1 MAWRRPREDPPVTG
15 RLSGRLVVAN
25 RIGTVVFCAVTVAAA
40 AWPQGLG
47 LLGQIVA
54 LVLFATG
61 CGAFLQAYLVA
72 IRRSR
77 HEQVSTV
84 TAFLGMPGA
93 SPALRAEFRIALVL
107 QFGAGLAGAAVRPF
121 TVLAFGILAGVY
133 GLGLMSLWGAACGSY
148 PRRSQFPERRNHG

>member
-1 MAWRRPREDPPVTG
+1 MAPPAEDPPVTG

>member
-1 MAWRRPREDPPVTG
+1 MAPPVGDPAVRG

-25 RIGTVVFCAVTVAAA
+25 RTGTVVFCAVTGAAA
-40 AWPQGLG
+40 AWPEGLG
-47 LLGQIVA
+47 RLGQIVA
-54 LVLFATG
+54 LVLFASG

-72 IRRSR
+72 LRRSR

-93 SPALRAEFRIALVL
+93 APALRAEFRIALVL

-133 GLGLMSLWGAACGSY
+133 GLGLMSLWGAACGSFA
-148 PRRSQFPERRNHG
+148 RRSEFPERRHHG